1 MASTEAPATPEF
13 DQAVTDLSGILLSS
27 LQALADAGHAEQACR
42 VAGRACAVL
51 RHHHGAEWRSFNTLQ
66 HRLARRTGPVGVSG

>member
-27 LQALADAGHAEQACR
+27 LQALADAGHAEQA
-42 VAGRACAVL
+42 
-51 RHHHGAEWRSFNTLQ
+51 
-66 HRLARRTGPVGVSG
+66 

>member
-13 DQAVTDLSGILLSS
+13 DQAVTDLSGILLSG
-27 LQALADAGHAEQACR
+27 LQALADAGQVDQACR
-42 VAGRACAVL
+42 LAGRACVVL
-51 RHHHGAEWRSFNTLQ
+51 RRDHGAEWRSFNTLL